1 MKTYDVIVLGL
12 GGMGSATACHLARRG
27 SRVLGL
33 EQFTPAHDRGSSHGQ
48 TRVIRQCYFEHP
60 SYVPLLLR
68 AYELWHALERESGA
82 ELLVLGGGLMMGSPE
97 SEVVRGSL
105 RSAVE
110 HGLPHE
116 LLTRAEICRRFPVFD
131 PPPDTVGLLEP
142 HAGLV
147 RPELAVRAHLQQ
159 ATASGADLRFEEVVE
174 SWSSEGPGVTV
185 RTRKGTYSAGHL
197 VVTPGPWAPELLKD
211 MGVPV
216 AVERQVLLWFQPK
229 GGVGGFMPDRFPIYI
244 WHEDDHRQP
253 YGFPAVDG
261 PEGGVKI
268 AFFRK
273 PAREVC
279 TPETVDRRVRD
290 DDIESLRESIRR
302 FLPALDGGF
311 LRGTTCLYTVTPD
324 LNFVVGP
331 HPGREHVTVGCGFS
345 GHGYKFCSVMGEVLA
360 DLAIHGRTPLDLSLF
375 DPQRFGQCT
384 AGI

>member
-1 MKTYDVIVLGL
+1 MKTCDVIVLGL
-12 GGMGSATACHLARRG
+12 GGMGSAVACHLARRG
-27 SRVLGL
+27 VRVLGL

-60 SYVPLLLR
+60 SYVPLLMR
-68 AYELWHALERESGA
+68 AYELWRELERDSGMD
-82 ELLVLGGGLMMGSPE
+82 LLLLGGGLMMGAPD

-105 RSAVE
+105 RSAEE
-110 HGLPHE
+110 HQLPHE
-116 LLTRAEICRRFPVFD
+116 LLTRAEIRRRFPVFE
-131 PPPDTVGLLEP
+131 PPVDTVGLLEP

-147 RPELAVRAHLQQ
+147 RPELAVKAHLK
-159 ATASGADLRFEEVVE
+159 GAAAAGAELRFEEAVE
-174 SWSSEGPGVTV
+174 SWAEEGSGVTV

-197 VVTPGPWAPELLKD
+197 VVTPGPWAPELLKE

-216 AVERQVLLWFQPK
+216 VVERQVLLWFQPK
-229 GGVGGFMPDRFPIYI
+229 GGIGGFLPERFPIYI
-244 WHEDDHRQP
+244 WHENDHRQP

-279 TPETVDRRVRD
+279 TPETVDRRVRE

-302 FLPALDGGF
+302 FLPSLDGGF

-324 LNFVVGP
+324 LNFVVGR
-331 HPGREHVTVGCGFS
+331 HPRQDRVTVGCGFS

-360 DLAIHGRTPLDLSLF
+360 DLALGGGSRLDLSLF
-375 DPQRFGQCT
+375 DPRRFGQT
-384 AGI
+384 VTGR